1 MERGENLSHESM
13 NDIVINIII
22 TTRRKQQTFG
32 HSSYIKRTN
41 FFLVQKSKFSKNT
54 TIQRTQPYKG
64 PKQWICLSSKM
75 VFFDRTSTQMLSM
88 IGAVY
93 GVFIYSISFSLE
105 MWFIVTS
112 PVLPAS
118 IAGNQQFNPMGDT
131 FRDQE
136 EALIAS
142 VPLLAFVL
150 AALYFVTVM
159 VSLLLIL
166 GIIIRSMMCVLTWII
181 TIVLLLLPEVS
192 LVIFMTVYTWVCQ
205 VNTFV
210 FTFIFSTIDFKHVTL
225 T

>member
-1 MERGENLSHESM
+1 
-13 NDIVINIII
+13 
-22 TTRRKQQTFG
+22 
-32 HSSYIKRTN
+32 
-41 FFLVQKSKFSKNT
+41 
-54 TIQRTQPYKG
+54 
-64 PKQWICLSSKM
+64 
-75 VFFDRTSTQMLSM
+75 M

-112 PVLPAS
+112 PVLPAATS
-118 IAGNQQFNPMGDT
+118 SNQFNPMDNSNRIREDG
-131 FRDQE
+131 QE
-136 EALIAS
+136 ESIAS

-192 LVIFMTVYTWVCQ
+192 LVLFMTVYTWVSIRCKLHYS
-205 VNTFV
+205 VDVGCKLHVYVDLTLYSVMSNDRV
-210 FTFIFSTIDFKHVTL
+210 SRLEMAKLNCAFTLFAEY
-225 T
+225 

>member
-1 MERGENLSHESM
+1 
-13 NDIVINIII
+13 
-22 TTRRKQQTFG
+22 
-32 HSSYIKRTN
+32 
-41 FFLVQKSKFSKNT
+41 
-54 TIQRTQPYKG
+54 
-64 PKQWICLSSKM
+64 M

-112 PVLPAS
+112 PILPAS
-118 IAGNQQFNPMGDT
+118 ITGNQQFNPMGETST

-136 EALIAS
+136 ETMIAS

-192 LVIFMTVYTWVCQ
+192 LVIFMTIYTWVCQ

-210 FTFIFSTIDFKHVTL
+210 FIFISFNNRFRTL
-225 T
+225 TLT

>member
-1 MERGENLSHESM
+1 
-13 NDIVINIII
+13 
-22 TTRRKQQTFG
+22 
-32 HSSYIKRTN
+32 
-41 FFLVQKSKFSKNT
+41 
-54 TIQRTQPYKG
+54 
-64 PKQWICLSSKM
+64 
-75 VFFDRTSTQMLSM
+75 MLSM

-112 PVLPAS
+112 PVLPAATS
-118 IAGNQQFNPMGDT
+118 NQYNPMDGSSNRI
-131 FRDQE
+131 RDDGQE
-136 EALIAS
+136 EAIAS

-192 LVIFMTVYTWVCQ
+192 LVLFMTVYTWVC
-205 VNTFV
+205 
-210 FTFIFSTIDFKHVTL
+210 S
-225 T
+225 

>member
-1 MERGENLSHESM
+1 MLQKFPIH
-13 NDIVINIII
+13 
-22 TTRRKQQTFG
+22 
-32 HSSYIKRTN
+32 H
-41 FFLVQKSKFSKNT
+41 FLVAECDNT
-54 TIQRTQPYKG
+54 SLI
-64 PKQWICLSSKM
+64 SKM

-112 PVLPAS
+112 PVLPAATS
-118 IAGNQQFNPMGDT
+118 SNYFNPMDT
-131 FRDQE
+131 SPNRNREQDGQE
-136 EALIAS
+136 ETIAS

-192 LVIFMTVYTWVCQ
+192 LVLFMAVYTWVSHNWVPTQ
-205 VNTFV
+205 SVNLT
-210 FTFIFSTIDFKHVTL
+210 STPSSSI
-225 T
+225 

>member
-1 MERGENLSHESM
+1 
-13 NDIVINIII
+13 
-22 TTRRKQQTFG
+22 
-32 HSSYIKRTN
+32 
-41 FFLVQKSKFSKNT
+41 
-54 TIQRTQPYKG
+54 
-64 PKQWICLSSKM
+64 M

-112 PVLPAS
+112 PVLPAATS
-118 IAGNQQFNPMGDT
+118 SNQFNPMDNPPNRV
-131 FRDQE
+131 RDQDGQE
-136 EALIAS
+136 EAMAS

-166 GIIIRSMMCVLTWII
+166 GIIIRSLMCVLTWII

-192 LVIFMTVYTWVCQ
+192 LVLFMTVYTWVCMQ
-205 VNTFV
+205 LITYSENKFNTDL
-210 FTFIFSTIDFKHVTL
+210 TPYFSCNDRVSRQETAKLNCASTSSVEY
-225 T
+225 